1 MARTAAPLR
10 RNPVTQAARQLLDQ
24 WIQRRARVIPP
35 INVQYRQIFILPTR
49 FGWMLGLL
57 MFSMLMGSLNFNNN
71 LGLLTTFIVAGLA
84 LISMLMAYR
93 NLRGIRI
100 HRTSA
105 EPVFAGQPLM
115 LNVTFINEQDRARP
129 ALELLSGKTPV
140 DFDLPAASLEEIG
153 IRIATEKRGWLK
165 PGRLRL
171 QTSHPIGLF
180 EAWTWF
186 WPERPVL
193 VWPRPAAHPPPLPS
207 GHNRD
212 QGRQQRSEPEG
223 EDFFSLR
230 NWQSSDPLHRI
241 AWKASQR
248 HQTLLSREF
257 RAEQSDHL
265 MFDLEQ
271 TPGRGLEERIGNLAA
286 WVLQAE
292 REHLNWT
299 LKLGDVLHGPGSGK
313 AHCHRCLRLLA
324 ELQ

>member
-1 MARTAAPLR
+1 MPR
-10 RNPVTQAARQLLDQ
+10 RNPVMLVGRRLLDQ

-35 INVQYRQIFILPTR
+35 INVQYRQVFILPTR

-57 MFSMLMGSLNFNNN
+57 MFGMLMGSLNFNNN

-105 EPVFAGQPLM
+105 EPVFAGQPM
-115 LNVTFINEQDRARP
+115 TLNVTFINEQEQARP
-129 ALELLSGKTPV
+129 GLELLTGKARA
-140 DFDLPAASLEEIG
+140 DFDLPPASLEEVG
-153 IRIATEKRGWLK
+153 IRIATHQRGWLK
-165 PGRLRL
+165 PDRLRL

-180 EAWTWF
+180 EGWTWF
-186 WPERPVL
+186 WCERPVL
-193 VWPRPAAHPPPLPS
+193 VWPRPAEHPPPLPS
-207 GHNRD
+207 GHDRE
-212 QGRQQRSEPEG
+212 QGRQQRSEPNG

-257 RAEQSDHL
+257 RAEQSEHL
-265 MFDLEQ
+265 ALDLAH
-271 TPGRGLEERIGNLAA
+271 TPGRDLEERISNLAA

-299 LKLGDVLHGPGSGK
+299 LKLGDIPHGPGSGK
-313 AHCHRCLRLLA
+313 AHCHYCLRLLA

>member
-1 MARTAAPLR
+1 MAGSAATLR
-10 RNPVTQAARQLLDQ
+10 RQPIALAARQLLDR
-24 WIQRRARVIPP
+24 WIQRRARTVPP

-57 MFSMLMGSLNFNNN
+57 MFGMLMGSLNFNNN

-84 LISMLMAYR
+84 LVSMLMAYQ

-105 EPVFAGQPLM
+105 EPVFAGQPM
-115 LNVTFINEQDRARP
+115 TLNATFINEHDRARP
-129 ALELLSGKTPV
+129 ALELLAGKALV
-140 DFDLPAASLEEIG
+140 DFDLPAGSLEEVG
-153 IRIATEKRGWLK
+153 VRISTSKRGWLQ

-180 EAWTWF
+180 QGWTWF

-207 GHNRD
+207 GYDR
-212 QGRQQRSEPEG
+212 QSGQQQRNEPE
-223 EDFFSLR
+223 EEEFFSLR
-230 NWQSSDPLHRI
+230 NWRSSDPVHRI

-248 HQTLLSREF
+248 HQTLLSREL

-265 MFDLEQ
+265 VFDLSH
-271 TPGRGLEERIGNLAA
+271 TPGRDLEERISNLAA

-299 LKLGDVLHGPGSGK
+299 LKLGETTHGPDNGK
-313 AHCHRCLRLLA
+313 AHCHHCLRLLA